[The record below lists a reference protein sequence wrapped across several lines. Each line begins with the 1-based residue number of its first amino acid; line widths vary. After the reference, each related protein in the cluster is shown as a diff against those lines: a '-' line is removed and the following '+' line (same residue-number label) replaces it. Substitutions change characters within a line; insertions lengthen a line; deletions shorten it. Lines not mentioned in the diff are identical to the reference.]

1 MWATRFL
8 FLAVA
13 ANTLLA
19 KFIIYSVL
27 ACPPVASQLHPP
39 VRKDRGRPA
48 ATPLPCG
55 DSVVATGKLGMR
67 IAMGLAT
74 ILAIFVIAP
83 ASKAQTSGIAGK
95 YQCTQVKARGKVK
108 PCSSAQLNLK
118 ADGRFELRGWEGDYS
133 VSGAYVELSDK
144 SVKSKARLEPGYK
157 LIFKYKGKDGV
168 VEVTYERRQSAP
180 ANEALS

>member
-1 MWATRFL
+1 MRFL
-8 FLAVA
+8 FFTIRVA
-13 ANTLLA
+13 PFIA
-19 KFIIYSVL
+19 KSIVYSVL
-27 ACPPVASQLHPP
+27 AYQAVALQLLSP

-55 DSVVATGKLGMR
+55 DAVVPTGKLGMR
-67 IAMGLAT
+67 IALGLAA

-118 ADGRFELRGWEGDYS
+118 ADGHFELRGWEGDYS

-157 LIFKYKGKDGV
+157 LIFKYQGKDGV